1 MYQVNMIHESIRSK
15 IQYMI
20 NINIVFKI
28 EYININIILKKL
40 I

>member
-1 MYQVNMIHESIRSK
+1 MYRVNMIHDSIRSK

-28 EYININIILKKL
+28 EYHIYIRVHSVLL
-40 I
+40 